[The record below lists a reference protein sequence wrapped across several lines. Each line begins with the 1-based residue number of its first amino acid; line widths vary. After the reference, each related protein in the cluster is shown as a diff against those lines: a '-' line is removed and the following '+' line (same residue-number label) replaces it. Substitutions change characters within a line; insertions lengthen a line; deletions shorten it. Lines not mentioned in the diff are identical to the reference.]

1 MEKIV
6 KTGRT
11 AVFTLDGTECRLTFA
26 QKYRGF
32 DIENRSDGDIL
43 VSFRSGS
50 VEGDDETMTIPAGG
64 SFNFMQMYESDT
76 IYLTGTGKVAVAAKN
91 DSNPNFKSSQGGGD
105 SGTAS
110 GSVVGLQI
118 EKYIDETVSACVSV
132 STLPYGIY
140 NSKAVVYNNE
150 IHILG
155 GGSSGAQTNH
165 YKFNGS
171 SWESASTLP
180 YGFYGGSAVV
190 YNNEIHILGSS
201 PDDTRTNHYKFNG
214 SSWESVSTLPYRFA
228 YGSAVVYNNEIHI
241 LGSNYSNSTQT
252 NHYKFNGS
260 SWESASTL
268 PYGFYGG
275 SAVVYN
281 NEIHI
286 LGSSP
291 DDTRTNH
298 YKFNGSSWESV
309 STLPYRFA
317 YGSAVVYN
325 NEIHILGSNYSNSTQ
340 TNHYKFNG
348 SSWESASTLPYG
360 FYGGSAVVYNNE
372 IHILGSNYS
381 NSTRTNHYAIKNNVR
396 HIAAMFPKGT
406 HIMVSDNEDI
416 NYVSNA
422 TKVSNNIAEVTETG
436 YVEVLAALPE
446 PDNIKGYLT
455 FY

>member
-50 VEGDDETMTIPAGG
+50 VEGDDGTMTIPAGG

-118 EKYIDETVSACVSV
+118 EKYIDEIGSACVSV
-132 STLPYGIY
+132 STLPYGFTAG
-140 NSKAVVYNNE
+140 SAVVYNNE

-155 GGSSGAQTNH
+155 GGSS
-165 YKFNGS
+165 
-171 SWESASTLP
+171 SA
-180 YGFYGGSAVV
+180 
-190 YNNEIHILGSS
+190 
-201 PDDTRTNHYKFNG
+201 RTNHYKFNG
-214 SSWESVSTLPYRFA
+214 SSWESVSTLPYGFA
-228 YGSAVVYNNEIHI
+228 YSPAVVYDNDIHI
-241 LGSNYSNSTQT
+241 LGSNSSN
-252 NHYKFNGS
+252 
-260 SWESASTL
+260 A
-268 PYGFYGG
+268 
-275 SAVVYN
+275 
-281 NEIHI
+281 
-286 LGSSP
+286 
-291 DDTRTNH
+291 
-298 YKFNGSSWESV
+298 
-309 STLPYRFA
+309 
-317 YGSAVVYN
+317 
-325 NEIHILGSNYSNSTQ
+325 
-340 TNHYKFNG
+340 
-348 SSWESASTLPYG
+348 
-360 FYGGSAVVYNNE
+360 
-372 IHILGSNYS
+372 
-381 NSTRTNHYAIKNNVR
+381 RTNHYAIKNNVR

-406 HIMVSDNEDI
+406 HIMLSDNEDI

-446 PDNIKGYLT
+446 PDNTKGYLT

>member
-118 EKYIDETVSACVSV
+118 GKCVDEHVSGNVSV
-132 STLPYGIY
+132 STLPYTY
-140 NSKAVVYNNE
+140 ADSSAVVFNNE

-155 GGSSGAQTNH
+155 SNRSGNYTKHYKFNGTSWEEVSTLPYDFYRGSAVVFNNAIHILGGNGNNTAH

-171 SWESASTLP
+171 SWEEVSTLP
-180 YGFYGGSAVV
+180 YGFNRGSAVV
-190 YNNEIHILGSS
+190 YNNEIHILGSNS
-201 PDDTRTNHYKFNG
+201 SATGTNHYKFNG
-214 SSWESVSTLPYRFA
+214 SSWESVSTLPYGFA

-241 LGSNYSNSTQT
+241 LGGRDNTT
-252 NHYKFNGS
+252 KHYKYSGS
-260 SWESASTL
+260 SWVSVSTL
-268 PYGFYGG
+268 PYTFYEG

-286 LGSSP
+286 LGAQGGG
-291 DDTRTNH
+291 TNH
-298 YKFNGSSWESV
+298 YKFYGGSWYNV
-309 STLPYRFA
+309 STLSPILVYTN
-317 YGSAVVYN
+317 SAVVLN
-325 NEIHILGSNYSNSTQ
+325 NEIYYINYAQLNI
-340 TNHYKFNG
+340 
-348 SSWESASTLPYG
+348 
-360 FYGGSAVVYNNE
+360 V
-372 IHILGSNYS
+372 
-381 NSTRTNHYAIKNNVR
+381 KNDNR
-396 HIAAMFPKGT
+396 HIATMLPKGA
-406 HIMVSDNEDI
+406 HIMLSDDEDI

-422 TKVSNNIAEVTETG
+422 TKVSSNIAEVTETG
-436 YVEVLAALPE
+436 YVEVLASMPE
-446 PDNIKGYLT
+446 IYAAKGYLT